1 MVSAMKQLEDYVI
14 AMANRTEEADIHEQ
28 LMQKEKD
35 LLLAAELG
43 KALLEKNEELSRQ
56 NERITEE
63 YTQKLEVRTHSLFH
77 MHTLKNNITNCF
89 ICITNCVQSM

>member
-1 MVSAMKQLEDYVI
+1 MVSAMKQLEEYVI

-63 YTQKLEVRTHSLFH
+63 YTQKLEEKKWLDKCNFVKDDFILD
-77 MHTLKNNITNCF
+77 ITDLDVVDG
-89 ICITNCVQSM
+89 CVV